1 MRIRDFRGGERVPG
15 LSAEA
20 NTGIGVKSA
29 GEPGGRDFRITIT
42 SFFDPCGSWM
52 RESERNDYT
61 LDHEQLHFDITELH
75 ARKLVARYVAEVGN
89 HAAFMRVHNQFY
101 EDAWAEARAMQ
112 QRYDGEVYGDR
123 EAQARWAREVAQLL
137 DDYEAHADKTVVLP
151 IR

>member
-1 MRIRDFRGGERVPG
+1 MAG

-20 NTGIGVKSA
+20 NTGISAKSA
-29 GEPGGRDFRITIT
+29 GEPDGRHFRITIT
-42 SFFDPCGSWM
+42 SLFDPCGSWM

-75 ARKLVARYVAEVGN
+75 ARKLAARYVAEVSN

-101 EDAWAEARAMQ
+101 EDAWSASRAMQ
-112 QRYDGEVYGDR
+112 KRYDREVYGDR
-123 EAQARWAREVAQLL
+123 EAQARWAREVAEALAK
-137 DDYEAHADKTVVLP
+137 YEAYAAKEVVLP